1 MDAERRLRPEDVV
14 ELNPNFH
21 FRWEE
26 PQQAHVLLYPEG
38 IVKLNET
45 AAAILER
52 CADGRSIAGVAA
64 ELSEHYGGAKLGS
77 DVLKFLEVAHAKGW
91 VRVKS

>member
-1 MDAERRLRPEDVV
+1 METERLLLFTDTV

-26 PQQAHVLLYPEG
+26 PQEAHVLLYPEG

-45 AAAILER
+45 AAAILEA
-52 CADGRSIAGVAA
+52 CTGGQTIAAGAR
-64 ELSEHYGGAKLGS
+64 ELSERFAKDDLAQ
-77 DVLKFLEVAHAKGW
+77 DALKFLEVARAKGW
-91 VRVKS
+91 IRLKS